1 MFFSFLVNK
10 HKPWIETSYHGI
22 ITENNDTVIL
32 DPPLVALD
40 KDAPVPFAGRNV
52 HEQQPLSLWTAFC
65 IYWHLKGRN
74 FQCNLKDTCK
84 SCVSTQDLTVGPQIL
99 KLSVSYTGFVVKQNR
114 IKRLIQQAPTINI
127 FLMKTQ

>member
-52 HEQQPLSLWTAFC
+52 HEQQPLSLWTAFY

-74 FQCNLKDTCK
+74 FQCNLKDICK